1 MRTEFQG
8 LRSGL
13 LLFDI
18 FSLPKIVHIIHSIT
32 LAFGSNPY
40 LWHQAEKISS
50 TDQMKELRHLN
61 KYFKKYWTKLLV
73 GLFITIIARVLQ
85 LVMPSYVNKSIT
97 VVERFMDGKIV
108 ESMAKDVLFQYI
120 LIIVGAALLS
130 GFFTFL
136 MRQTIINVS
145 RYIEYDLKNEVFDH
159 YQLLSLNFYK
169 KNRTGDLMN
178 RISEDVGQVR
188 MYAGPALMYGINTVT
203 LFACIIPIM
212 FITAPTLAAYALIPL
227 PILSVLI
234 YKISKVIHKRSTIV
248 QEYLSTLSTFTQEV
262 FSGVS
267 VIKAYA
273 LEPQI
278 NGDLGTL
285 ALEGKEKSMDLAKVN
300 AWFFPLM
307 VLLIGISNIFVIY
320 IGGKQYINGE
330 IESIGVIAEFI
341 LYVNMLTWPVAIV
354 GWLTSI
360 VQRAEASQKRIN
372 QFLKE
377 TPSIQNSTHEI
388 TPVRGKITFKNV
400 TFTYEDTEITAL
412 NNISFT
418 INEGETVAILGKTG
432 SGKST
437 ILDLVARLYDVT
449 SGEIYIDDTPIKKLN
464 IDSLR
469 QAVGAVPQDAFLFSD
484 SIKNN
489 IKFGKENAT
498 DDEVVQ
504 AAKNAVVHDNIVGFS
519 KGYETVLGER
529 GITLSGGQKQRVSIA
544 RALLKNPEIY
554 LFDDCLSAVD
564 TETEEEILN
573 NLKKASQNKT
583 TLIVSHRVSS
593 AKNADKVLVLKD
605 GQLLQEGTHEELNA
619 VEGYYKE
626 LYITQL
632 SEKEN

>member
-1 MRTEFQG
+1 MYLHETA
-8 LRSGL
+8 
-13 LLFDI
+13 I
-18 FSLPKIVHIIHSIT
+18 FGTSAT
-32 LAFGSNPY
+32 NPIFW
-40 LWHQAEKISS
+40 LNLG
-50 TDQMKELRHLN
+50 MKELKHVN
-61 KYFKKYWTKLLV
+61 KYFKKYWFKLLMGV
-73 GLFITIIARVLQ
+73 IITIIARVFTLI
-85 LVMPSYVNKSIT
+85 MPSYVNKSIT
-97 VVERFMDGKIV
+97 VVENYMNGSIEKVF
-108 ESMAKDVLFQYI
+108 AKEQLLQYI

-136 MRQTIINVS
+136 MRQTIINIS

-188 MYAGPALMYGINTVT
+188 MYAGPALMYGINTIT

-212 FITAPTLAAYALIPL
+212 FITAPTLAAYALLPL
-227 PILSVLI
+227 PVLSVLI
-234 YKISKVIHKRSTIV
+234 YQISRIIHKRSTIV
-248 QEYLSTLSTFTQEV
+248 QQFLSSLSTFTQEI

-278 NGDLGTL
+278 NDELVVL
-285 ALEGKEKSMDLAKVN
+285 ANDGKNKSMDLAKVN

-320 IGGKQYINGE
+320 IGGKQYIQGE
-330 IESIGVIAEFI
+330 ITSIGVIAEFI

-372 QFLKE
+372 EFLKE
-377 TPSIQNSTHEI
+377 EPSITNEVQEE
-388 TPVRGKITFKNV
+388 TPIDGKIEFKNV
-400 TFTYEDTEITAL
+400 SFTYEDTEITAL
-412 NNISFT
+412 KDISFT
-418 INEGETVAILGKTG
+418 INRGETVAILGKTG

-437 ILDLVARLYDVT
+437 ILDLIARLYDVT
-449 SGEIYIDDTPIKKLN
+449 SGTVFIDDIPVKKLN
-464 IDSLR
+464 LQSLR
-469 QAVGAVPQDAFLFSD
+469 ESIGAVPQDAFLFSD
-484 SIKNN
+484 TIGNN
-489 IKFGKENAT
+489 IKFGKEDAT
-498 DDEVVQ
+498 QDDIISV
-504 AAKNAVVHDNIVGFS
+504 AKNAVVHDNIMGFS
-519 KGYETVLGER
+519 KKYDTVLGER

-544 RALLKNPEIY
+544 RALLKDPQIY

-573 NLKKASQNKT
+573 NLKRASHNKT
-583 TLIVSHRVSS
+583 TIIVSHRVSS
-593 AKNADKVLVLKD
+593 AKNADKVLVLAN
-605 GQLLQEGTHEELNA
+605 GQLLQEGTHDQLNA
-619 VEGYYKE
+619 IDGYYKE
-626 LYITQL
+626 LYLDQL

>member
-1 MRTEFQG
+1 
-8 LRSGL
+8 
-13 LLFDI
+13 
-18 FSLPKIVHIIHSIT
+18 
-32 LAFGSNPY
+32 
-40 LWHQAEKISS
+40 
-50 TDQMKELRHLN
+50 MKELKHVN
-61 KYFKKYWTKLLV
+61 KYFKKYWSKLLI
-73 GLFITIIARVLQ
+73 GIIITIIARVFQ
-85 LVMPSYVNKSIT
+85 LVMPTYVKKSIN
-97 VVERFMDGKIV
+97 VVEDALSGKITDASA
-108 ESMAKDVLFQYI
+108 ENLLMEFI

-159 YQLLSLNFYK
+159 YQSLSLNFYK

-203 LFACIIPIM
+203 LFVCIIPLM

-234 YKISKVIHKRSTIV
+234 YNISKVIHKRSTIV

-278 NGDLGTL
+278 NGELQLL
-285 ALEGKEKSMDLAKVN
+285 AVEGKEKSMDLAKVN

-307 VLLIGISNIFVIY
+307 VLLIGISNILVIY
-320 IGGKQYINGE
+320 VGGKQYINGE
-330 IESIGVIAEFI
+330 IESVGVIAEFI
-341 LYVNMLTWPVAIV
+341 IYVNMLTWPVAIV

-372 QFLKE
+372 EFLKSE
-377 TPSIQNSTHEI
+377 PAIKNEVIEATPI
-388 TPVRGKITFKNV
+388 TGKIEFKNV
-400 TFTYEDTEITAL
+400 TFTYEDTNITAL
-412 NNISFT
+412 KNISFT
-418 INEGETVAILGKTG
+418 IKAGETVAILGKTG

-437 ILDLVARLYDVT
+437 ILDLIARLYDVT
-449 SGEIYIDDTPIKKLN
+449 EGEIRIDDIPIKKVNLN
-464 IDSLR
+464 SLR
-469 QAVGAVPQDAFLFSD
+469 EAIGAVPQDAFLFSD

-489 IKFGKENAT
+489 IKFGDHTAS
-498 DDEVVQ
+498 DEDVVKV
-504 AAKNAVVHDNIVGFS
+504 AKNAAVHENIMGFA
-519 KGYETVLGER
+519 KKYETVLGER

-544 RALLKNPEIY
+544 RALLKDPEIY

-564 TETEEEILN
+564 TETEEEILG
-573 NLKKASQNKT
+573 NLKKASRNRT

-593 AKNADKVLVLKD
+593 AKNADRILVLED
-605 GQLLQEGTHEELNA
+605 GTLLQEGTHDDLIA
-619 VEGYYKE
+619 VEGYYKS
-626 LYITQL
+626 LYLNQL